1 MSRIAIPQTIPAESQ
16 AVVDA
21 VSRQL
26 KLTPNLFRIMA
37 QSPHALNGWASL
49 QGALAKTLDVKT
61 RDGIALAVSQV
72 NGCQYC
78 LSAHSY
84 VASQLVGLSDDEIR
98 RNRRGES
105 ESPRVAAAA
114 AVAFA
119 RKLVETRGKVATG
132 DLDTVR
138 AAGYS
143 DANIVEII
151 ALSAQFLLTNFVN
164 NAFDTEIDFPVVD
177 EEVV

>member
-1 MSRIAIPQTIPAESQ
+1 
-16 AVVDA
+16 
-21 VSRQL
+21 
-26 KLTPNLFRIMA
+26 
-37 QSPHALNGWASL
+37 
-49 QGALAKTLDVKT
+49 
-61 RDGIALAVSQV
+61 
-72 NGCQYC
+72 
-78 LSAHSY
+78 
-84 VASQLVGLSDDEIR
+84 
-98 RNRRGES
+98 
-105 ESPRVAAAA
+105 
-114 AVAFA
+114 
-119 RKLVETRGKVATG
+119 VETRGKMAAG

>member
-1 MSRIAIPQTIPAESQ
+1 MSRIAIPQDIPAASK

-37 QSPHALNGWASL
+37 QSPEALNGWASL
-49 QGALAKTLDVKT
+49 QGALAKTLDIKT
-61 RDGIALAVSQV
+61 RDGIALTVSQI

-78 LSAHSY
+78 LSAHTY
-84 VASQLVGLSDDEIR
+84 VASQFAGLSSDEIR
-98 RNRRGES
+98 RNRLGES
-105 ESPRVAAAA
+105 DVPRVAAA
-114 AVAFA
+114 VTFA
-119 RKLVETRGKVATG
+119 RKLMQTRGKVATS
-132 DLDTVR
+132 DLDAVR

-151 ALSAQFLLTNFVN
+151 ALSAQFMLTNFVN
-164 NAFDTEIDFPVVD
+164 NVFDTEIDFPVV
-177 EEVV
+177 ETEIA

>member
-1 MSRIAIPQTIPAESQ
+1 MSRIAIPQEIPAGSR

-37 QSPHALNGWASL
+37 QSPQALNGWAAL

-84 VASQLVGLSDDEIR
+84 VAGQFAGLSDDEIR
-98 RNRRGES
+98 RNRLGES
-105 ESPRVAAAA
+105 ESPQVAA

-119 RKLVETRGKVATG
+119 RKLMETRGKVATD
-132 DLDTVR
+132 DLDAVR
-138 AAGYS
+138 VAGYS

-151 ALSAQFLLTNFVN
+151 ALSAQFMLTNFVN
-164 NAFDTEIDFPVVD
+164 NVFDTEIDFPVV
-177 EEVV
+177 EVEIG

>member
-1 MSRIAIPQTIPAESQ
+1 MSRIAIPQDFPAESK

-21 VSRQL
+21 ISRQL

-37 QSPHALNGWASL
+37 QSPQALNGWAGL

-78 LSAHSY
+78 LSAHSH
-84 VASQLVGLSDDEIR
+84 VASQFAGLSDDEIR
-98 RNRRGES
+98 RNRLGES
-105 ESPRVAAAA
+105 ESPRVAAT
-114 AVAFA
+114 VAFA
-119 RKLVETRGKVATG
+119 RKLVEKRGKVTAD
-132 DLDTVR
+132 DLETVR
-138 AAGYS
+138 AAGYT
-143 DANIVEII
+143 DANIVEIV
-151 ALSAQFLLTNFVN
+151 ALSAQFLLTNFIN

-177 EEVV
+177 EEVA

>member
-1 MSRIAIPQTIPAESQ
+1 MSRIAIPQEIPAGSQ

-37 QSPHALNGWASL
+37 QSPQAVNGWAGL
-49 QGALAKTLDVKT
+49 QGALAKTLDMKT

-78 LSAHSY
+78 LSAHTY
-84 VASQLVGLSDDEIR
+84 VATQFAGLSADEIR

-105 ESPRVAAAA
+105 ESPRVAAA
-114 AVAFA
+114 VAFA
-119 RKLVETRGKVATG
+119 RKVIETHGKVAAS
-132 DLDTVR
+132 DLDAVR

-143 DANIVEII
+143 DANVVEII
-151 ALSAQFLLTNFVN
+151 ALSAQFMLTNFVN
-164 NAFDTEIDFPVVD
+164 NVFDTEIDFPVVD
-177 EEVV
+177 AEAA